1 MRRFFIDKSNIT
13 KEGLVITGREAHHIR
28 DVVRLK
34 PDDRFIG
41 FYKEGFQYIC
51 RIKNIN
57 KDKVEAVI
65 ERKQKSSLKIPD
77 VTLACAIPKLSKMD
91 YIVQKATELGAK
103 NLIPMQTDRTEVKLN
118 EQRAKSKINHWERI
132 AIESSKQCGRDQ
144 ILKVSE
150 IRKFGEVIKNSN
162 RYKTKLIPCL
172 FDKPPHQNLCRG
184 GKTRPIKS
192 VLSKLQS
199 DSVLILIG
207 PEGDFI
213 SSEIE
218 LAINAGFIPVSL
230 GPLVLRVDTAA
241 IFALSLVMS
250 EIF

>member
-13 KEGLVITGREAHHIR
+13 KEGLVITGKEAHHIR
-28 DVVRLK
+28 DVIRLK
-34 PDDRFIG
+34 PDDSFIG
-41 FYKEGFQYIC
+41 FDKDGFQYIC

-57 KDKVEAVI
+57 KDKVKAVI
-65 ERKQKSSLKIPD
+65 ERKQKSSLKMQD
-77 VTLACAIPKLSKMD
+77 VTLACAIPKLSRMD
-91 YIVQKATELGAK
+91 YIVQKATELGVK

-118 EQRAKSKINHWERI
+118 EQRAKSKISHWKRI

-150 IRKFGEVIKNSN
+150 IKKFGEVIKNSN
-162 RYKTKLIPCL
+162 RYKTKLIPCI
-172 FDKPPHQNLCRG
+172 FD
-184 GKTRPIKS
+184 KTRPIKG

-199 DSVLILIG
+199 DAVLILIG
-207 PEGDFI
+207 PEGDFT